1 MKFHRVLLFTKI
13 QMEVTP
19 VGEDLH
25 ILLTGGNHPYL
36 GCTAYASPAEE
47 PEEPED
53 PEVPSCDISVI
64 TTMEDPE
71 ATFCIY
77 VADRICKATGK
88 TVLCTGGIYVDNPS
102 EHEVAKLYENVDDL
116 IKEWLQFYD

>member
-19 VGEDLH
+19 ISDDLH
-25 ILLTGGNHPYL
+25 ILLTGGDSPYL
-36 GCTAYASPAEE
+36 GCTAYASPA
-47 PEEPED
+47 EEPED

-64 TTMEDPE
+64 TNMEDPE
-71 ATFCIY
+71 STFCIY

-88 TVLCTGGIYVDNPS
+88 NVLCTGGVYVNNPS
-102 EHEVAKLYENVDDL
+102 DHEINKLYENIDDL